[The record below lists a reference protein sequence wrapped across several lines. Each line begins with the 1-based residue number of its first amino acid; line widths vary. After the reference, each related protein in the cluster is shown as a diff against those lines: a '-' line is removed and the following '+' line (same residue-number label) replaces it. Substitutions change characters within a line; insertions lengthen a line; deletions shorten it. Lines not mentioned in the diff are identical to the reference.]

1 MSAKR
6 VYQTPKATER
16 RDAIMGLL
24 YGAKEFIPE
33 RDIAIMLGDNPTDIH
48 LELSRMEDDE
58 IVERQAIPAPAFKAK
73 QGSDRAWR
81 LTKVV

>member
-24 YGAKEFIPE
+24 YGANDFIPE
-33 RDIAIMLGDNPTDIH
+33 RDIAVMLGDNPTDIH

-58 IVERQAIPAPAFKAK
+58 IVERQAMATPFKAK
-73 QGSDRAWR
+73 AGAARAWR
-81 LTKVV
+81 LTQVV

>member
-6 VYQTPKATER
+6 VYQTPKAAER

-24 YGAKEFIPE
+24 YGATDFIPE
-33 RDIAIMLGDNPTDIH
+33 RDIAVMLGDNPTDIH

-58 IVERQAIPAPAFKAK
+58 IVERRALPTPFKSKSGA
-73 QGSDRAWR
+73 SRAWR

>member
-1 MSAKR
+1 MR
-6 VYQTPKATER
+6 RYETPKATER
-16 RDAIMGLL
+16 RDAITGLL
-24 YGAKEFIPE
+24 CGAKDFIPE

-73 QGSDRAWR
+73 QGSCRAWR
-81 LTKVV
+81 LTQVV